1 MKLLRKFNEHTSYEA
16 EVNVGGEEFKI
27 PNVSYCKDVKDVHF
41 NPYNLIKFYVGE
53 ITGTTPQTVSIY
65 TDDSTSIDV
74 TVSEENKWYSYL
86 LPKDNLLYRVEGDSV
101 KKVIVKADIDAYGGY
116 IIPNNTVEASFN
128 GSKATDTTRYV
139 FSGCTSLTSL
149 TLSNFD
155 TSKVSTMRSM
165 FYKCSNLTSL
175 DLSRFDTSNASDIS
189 FMFYGCAA
197 LTSLDLSSFNTSNVT
212 NMSYMLDNCTSLTSL
227 DVSSFDT
234 SKLTIMGGMFNGC
247 TSLTSL
253 DLSSFNTSKVNDMDR
268 MFYGCAALTS
278 LTLSNF
284 NTSNVTHIDSMFAGC
299 KVLKT
304 IRMAGC
310 TQDTVD
316 KIKAQLKTDGI
327 TGVTITQ

>member
-1 MKLLRKFNEHTSYEA
+1 MKFLRKFNEHTSYEA

-155 TSKVSTMRSM
+155 TSKVSTMGSM
-165 FYKCSNLTSL
+165 FSYCTNITSL
-175 DLSRFDTSNASDIS
+175 NLSK
-189 FMFYGCAA
+189 
-197 LTSLDLSSFNTSNVT
+197 FNTSNVIDMNHMFDGCT
-212 NMSYMLDNCTSLTSL
+212 NLISL
-227 DVSSFDT
+227 DIS
-234 SKLTIMGGMFNGC
+234 GW
-247 TSLTSL
+247 
-253 DLSSFNTSKVNDMDR
+253 NTSKVNSISK
-268 MFYGCAALTS
+268 MFKGCSNS
-278 LTLSNF
+278 L
-284 NTSNVTHIDSMFAGC
+284 
-299 KVLKT
+299 T
-304 IRMAGC
+304 IRMKGC
-310 TQDTVD
+310 SSETIGKIQTQLT
-316 KIKAQLKTDGI
+316 TDGI
-327 TGVTITQ
+327 TGAKITTI